1 MPETRVYYL
10 HPGDDVLTVLDR
22 LDWAAAS
29 RVVLALPPDT
39 PVLADRLD
47 LLRVQRRAA
56 QKRVQV
62 ALVTLDADQR
72 DLARELRIPVFPS
85 VERAQ
90 RSPWRRRRPKA
101 HPIRRGQRQ
110 SLSELQP
117 GDSRVS
123 AYMLLGMTGGMVLV
137 LVYDLLTI
145 SRLDLKLLARDAL
158 MGIVGGLA
166 VSLLVF
172 LLALLLRRYRPRVLR
187 WLRWAFMT
195 LVFVLG
201 LLAPVAAGYF
211 VMPGARLTMAPA
223 KVPLRAVARVTVVVP
238 VGEEEGPDEIDFE
251 GQRITGRRVSAEV
264 GGEAATA
271 ATGKTEVPSSR
282 ATGTVVF
289 SNLLAQDYTVGQG
302 TLVRTSA
309 GTPVRFATAG
319 DVTVP
324 PLDRAAVG
332 IEALEPGPQGNV
344 DVGLINRIEGAAARA
359 VRVTNPEPTQGGGV
373 SPVRAV
379 THEDREKLRQ
389 TLLDELRAQGYE
401 RVLERP
407 EAEGGLRE
415 GEYLVPGSV
424 RVFQVLH
431 ETYDRFAT
439 EEAESLKLEMRV
451 AVTGVVVDL
460 GDAYNLARHVLS
472 QRVPEGYELVNVRY
486 NPGLMGD
493 NVVGDGTLDFY
504 VEAEGQ
510 AEARLRHDQ
519 VKRWLRG
526 KSFEEGMG
534 LLDATWQSG
543 ALPVADLPEVQVWP
557 DWAAGRFPWLIW
569 RIEVAEVAGE

>member
-85 VERAQ
+85 VERAR

-158 MGIVGGLA
+158 MGIVSGLA

-569 RIEVAEVAGE
+569 RIEVAEVAGG